1 MDHPRAAAGAVLLA
15 ALAAVPLAGIPGAA
29 AAGAPSAAADGVQVR
44 VGAAGDEARVHGT
57 VDYAVTVANTGP
69 EDLPDARI
77 VQLLPEGLDGIEA
90 GQDGE
95 AGDGE
100 VVWERGL
107 PAGEAVELESSGT
120 VRADAGG
127 RLATTVCVRPAPG
140 EGLVGCASDSLPVGP
155 VSKAWIAAWTAAAA
169 GALLLLAVGGRW
181 LLQMYRRFREDGVRI
196 EYVTGRVAIPEPP
209 LALARMP
216 WRYRLQLLQ
225 AVPATGTRTGGGEST
240 QALAPEAAAGPAE
253 AALADPEQ
261 DRAEAPEAAKAV
273 SETPAEDVRTGAAHD
288 DEARKDA
295 EPEPSG
301 AASEDTAEEPA
312 AEEPSAEPDAGDGGD
327 RDAVGAEAD
336 GQSAGEAAGAEPEEA
351 AEDRE
356 TAEARREEPAAG
368 GEDGAP
374 AAGTTGAEPD
384 AGKPDAEEERPAGE
398 GAAAEREAG
407 EEASEDGASDTGAA
421 AEEQDPAGDRQAGE
435 AGGDRSAEAV
445 TEGTGATEEDAAVPA
460 QRGRRKGRKPWS
472 RKRKPRRAE
481 RGVPEQA
488 AGDGSAGTAEDTAA
502 ERDLAPAERD

>member
-15 ALAAVPLAGIPGAA
+15 ALTAVPLAGVPAA
-29 AAGAPSAAADGVQVR
+29 AATPSAAADGVQVR

-69 EDLPDARI
+69 EGLPDARI
-77 VQLLPEGLDGIEA
+77 VQLLPEGLADVEA

-107 PAGEAVELESSGT
+107 PAGGAVELESSGT
-120 VRADAGG
+120 VRSDAGG

-140 EGLVGCASDSLPVGP
+140 EGLVGCASESLPVGP

-181 LLQMYRRFREDGVRI
+181 LLQVYRRFREDGVRI

-216 WRYRLQLLQ
+216 WRYRLHLLQ
-225 AVPATGTRTGGGEST
+225 AVPVAGTRTGESA
-240 QALAPEAAAGPAE
+240 QAPAPEAAGPAE
-253 AALADPEQ
+253 AAPADPEQ
-261 DRAEAPEAAKAV
+261 DRAEAPEAAEAV
-273 SETPAEDVRTGAAHD
+273 SETPAGDVRTGAAHD

-301 AASEDTAEEPA
+301 TASEDA
-312 AEEPSAEPDAGDGGD
+312 AEEAGAEPDAGDGGD
-327 RDAVGAEAD
+327 RDAAGAEAD
-336 GQSAGEAAGAEPEEA
+336 GQSAAEAAGAEPEEA

-356 TAEARREEPAAG
+356 TAEAWREEPAAG
-368 GEDGAP
+368 GENGAS
-374 AAGTTGAEPD
+374 AAGATGAD
-384 AGKPDAEEERPAGE
+384 PDAEEERPAGE
-398 GAAAEREAG
+398 GAAAEQEAG
-407 EEASEDGASDTGAA
+407 EEVSGAGASDTGAA
-421 AEEQDPAGDRQAGE
+421 AEEQDPAGERQAEE
-435 AGGDRSAEAV
+435 AGGDRSAEAAA
-445 TEGTGATEEDAAVPA
+445 EGTGTGGAGATEEDAAVPA
-460 QRGRRKGRKPWS
+460 PRGRRKGRKPWS
-472 RKRKPRRAE
+472 RKRKPRTGPE
-481 RGVPEQA
+481 RGVPEQT
-488 AGDGSAGTAEDTAA
+488 AGDGSADTAEETAVA